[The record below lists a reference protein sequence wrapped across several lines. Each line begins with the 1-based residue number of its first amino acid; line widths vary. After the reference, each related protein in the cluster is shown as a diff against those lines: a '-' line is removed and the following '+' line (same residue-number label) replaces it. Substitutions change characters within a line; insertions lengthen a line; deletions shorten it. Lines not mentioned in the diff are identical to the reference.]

1 MPTAARDP
9 RGAVISALAD
19 AVTSLRVGHP
29 TRVAVEGRGAA
40 GKTTLADE
48 LAEVLRARGREC
60 VRASID
66 DFHRPGHKWRSIRG
80 EWTPR
85 SYYEEAYDSTAFRDL
100 LLWPL
105 GPGGDRRCRT
115 AIFDAFHDASLPE
128 VWQAPGA
135 EAVVVVDGIFLRKP
149 EFAGCW
155 EYGIWLDVDFETMVA
170 RARRRDVAWVGSETV
185 VEQRYRRHWIPTH
198 ELYERLTDAPARAD
212 AVVDNRDLEHPRLLR
227 LSRYARLPR
236 YARSL
241 GPSQRSTGQAVNLG
255 PQIQA
260 PAVQPVDLTPR
271 LQAPAVRDLLAYA
284 VGYPTPAK
292 LDRVAQQYALT
303 AARLVGFELDGALVG
318 CLGYEP
324 AGAGHAIIRHIVV
337 AADARRHGI
346 GRQMVDWLVATERL
360 DRVTAETDRHG
371 VGFYRRGGFQVTS
384 LGERYPGVERFS
396 CELAAGRST

>member
-9 RGAVISALAD
+9 RRAVISALAD
-19 AVTSLRVGHP
+19 VVTSLRVGHP

-48 LAEVLRARGREC
+48 LADAIRARGREC

-80 EWTPR
+80 EWTPH
-85 SYYEEAYDSTAFRDL
+85 SYYEEGYDDTAFRDL

-105 GPGGDRRCRT
+105 GPGGNRRCRT
-115 AIFDAFHDASLPE
+115 AIFDAFRDVWLPE
-128 VWQAPGA
+128 VWQTPGD

-185 VEQRYRRHWIPTH
+185 VEERYRRHWIPTH
-198 ELYERLTDAPARAD
+198 ELYERLTEAPARAD

-227 LSRYARLPR
+227 LSRYAT
-236 YARSL
+236 SL
-241 GPSQRSTGQAVNLG
+241 WASQRPTVQAVDLG
-255 PQIQA
+255 
-260 PAVQPVDLTPR
+260 LR
-271 LQAPAVRDLLAYA
+271 LQVPAVRDLLAYA
-284 VGYPTPAK
+284 VGYPTPTT
-292 LDRVAQQYALT
+292 LDRVTEQYALT

-324 AGAGHAIIRHIVV
+324 AGAGHAVIRHIAV
-337 AADARRHGI
+337 AAAARRRGI
-346 GRQMVDWLVATERL
+346 GRQMVDWLAATERL
-360 DRVTAETDRHG
+360 DRVTAETDRHA
-371 VGFYRRGGFQVTS
+371 VGFYRRRGFQVTS

-396 CELAAGRST
+396 CELIPGRSS

>member
-9 RGAVISALAD
+9 RGAVIGALAD
-19 AVTSLRVGHP
+19 AVTSLQVGHP

-48 LAEVLRARGREC
+48 LADAIRARGREC

-66 DFHRPGHKWRSIRG
+66 DFHRPGHKWRSMRG

-85 SYYEEAYDSTAFRDL
+85 SYYEEGYDSAAFRDL

-115 AIFDAFHDASLPE
+115 AIFDAFHDVSLAE
-128 VWQAPGA
+128 VWQTPGDD
-135 EAVVVVDGIFLRKP
+135 AVVVVDGIFLRKP

-185 VEQRYRRHWIPTH
+185 VEARYRRHWVPTH

-212 AVVDNRDLEHPRLLR
+212 ALVDNRDLEHPRLLR
-227 LSRYARLPR
+227 LSRYAK
-236 YARSL
+236 SL
-241 GPSQRSTGQAVNLG
+241 SSSQRPTVQAVDLG
-255 PQIQA
+255 
-260 PAVQPVDLTPR
+260 PR

-284 VGYPTPAK
+284 VGCPTPAK
-292 LDRVAQQYALT
+292 LDRVARQYALIP
-303 AARLVGFELDGALVG
+303 ARLVGFELDGALVG
-318 CLGYEP
+318 CLGFEP
-324 AGAGHAIIRHIVV
+324 IGAGHAVIRHIAV
-337 AADARRHGI
+337 AAAARRHGV
-346 GRQMVDWLVATERL
+346 GRQMLDWLVATERL

-371 VGFYRRGGFQVTS
+371 VGFYRRRGFQVTS

-396 CELAAGRST
+396 CELASGRST